1 MIADVEQKRALL
13 EQARLNLGYTKIV
26 APVSGEVNKTVVV
39 GMNVQ
44 EGQQLLTVVP
54 LNEVWVTANFK
65 ETQLRD
71 MRVGQKAEIHA
82 DSSGRTF
89 KGHVDSIAGAT
100 GPLFS
105 LLPPENATGNYVKI
119 VQRIP
124 VKIVLEPGENKDRG
138 LRPGMNVV
146 PDVYLQMSS
155 AALTLDQDVW
165 RPKYNPWLIA
175 VVVALAAFM
184 EVLDTSIANVALP
197 YMAGNLGASN
207 DQSTWVLT
215 SYLVSNAIILPISG
229 WLAGALGRKRFFMA
243 CLTVFTVSSLLCG
256 IAPSLGF
263 LLFFRVLQGAGG
275 GGLQPMAQAILA
287 DTFPPQQRG
296 LAFALYGITAIMAPT
311 IGPTLGGW
319 ITFNYSWRWI
329 FFINLPVGVVTW
341 FLVRRFVEDPPY
353 LRKLKA
359 AGVKLDYIGIAL
371 LALGI
376 GALQVLLDKGQEDD
390 WFGSH
395 FITTLVVIATVCL
408 ISLVIWEWYQKAPII
423 DVRMFKNF
431 NFAGSSL
438 MMFTLG
444 ILLFSSLVLMPQFL
458 QTLVGY
464 TSELA
469 GLALSAGGLVL
480 LIEMP
485 IMGQLT
491 TKIQARY
498 LIAFGWL
505 ALSIAMFYSTKRIDL
520 QISFSAATWLR
531 IAQVIGLGFLFVP
544 ITLVAYIGIAPE
556 KNNAVAGIINFMR
569 NMGSSVGT
577 SLVTTLIA
585 RRSQFH
591 QGRLVQNVR
600 VDNPNFVNAANGLAQ
615 HLAASG
621 VGKHEAQMTAYARIY
636 QSLASPGHKPG
647 IYRHLYGP
655 LRGSGDHVLSG
666 FRSEEK

>member
-1 MIADVEQKRALL
+1 
-13 EQARLNLGYTKIV
+13 
-26 APVSGEVNKTVVV
+26 
-39 GMNVQ
+39 
-44 EGQQLLTVVP
+44 
-54 LNEVWVTANFK
+54 
-65 ETQLRD
+65 
-71 MRVGQKAEIHA
+71 
-82 DSSGRTF
+82 
-89 KGHVDSIAGAT
+89 
-100 GPLFS
+100 
-105 LLPPENATGNYVKI
+105 
-119 VQRIP
+119 
-124 VKIVLEPGENKDRG
+124 
-138 LRPGMNVV
+138 
-146 PDVYLQMSS
+146 MSS
-155 AALTLDQDVW
+155 AAPAIDQEVW
-165 RPKYNPWLIA
+165 QPKFNPWLIA

-197 YMAGNLGASN
+197 YMAGSLGASN

-215 SYLVSNAIILPISG
+215 SYLVSNAIVLPISG

-243 CLTVFTVSSLLCG
+243 CLGVFTVSSLLCG
-256 IAPSLGF
+256 LAPSLG
-263 LLFFRVLQGAGG
+263 LLLLFRVLQGAGG

-329 FFINLPVGVVTW
+329 FFINLPVGLGTW

-353 LRKLKA
+353 ISRLKL
-359 AGVKLDYIGIAL
+359 AGVKLDYVGIAL
-371 LALGI
+371 LTLGI

-390 WFGSH
+390 WFGSG
-395 FITTLVVIATVCL
+395 FITTLVVVATVCL
-408 ISLVIWEWYQKAPII
+408 ISLVIWEWFQKVPII
-423 DVRMFKNF
+423 DVRMFKSF
-431 NFAGSSL
+431 NFASANL

-458 QTLVGY
+458 QTLLGY
-464 TSELA
+464 TSQLA

-491 TKIQARY
+491 TKVQARR

-505 ALSIAMFYSTKRIDL
+505 CLSIAMFYSTKRIDL
-520 QISFSAATWLR
+520 QMSFQAAVWLR

-544 ITLVAYIGIAPE
+544 ITLVAYIGISPE
-556 KNNAVAGIINFMR
+556 KNNAVAGIVNFMR

-591 QGRLVQNVR
+591 QARLVEYAR
-600 VDNPNFVNAANGLAQ
+600 PDNPNFMNSASGLTQ
-615 HLAASG
+615 HLAKSG
-621 VGKHEAQMTAYARIY
+621 LGAHEAYVQALARIY
-636 QSLASPGHKPG
+636 QGLQTQAASLAYIDTFMVLAVGAAIMFCLTFVLKKNDPGG
-647 IYRHLYGP
+647 G
-655 LRGSGDHVLSG
+655 GEVAVG
-666 FRSEEK
+666 

>member
-1 MIADVEQKRALL
+1 
-13 EQARLNLGYTKIV
+13 
-26 APVSGEVNKTVVV
+26 
-39 GMNVQ
+39 
-44 EGQQLLTVVP
+44 
-54 LNEVWVTANFK
+54 
-65 ETQLRD
+65 
-71 MRVGQKAEIHA
+71 
-82 DSSGRTF
+82 
-89 KGHVDSIAGAT
+89 
-100 GPLFS
+100 
-105 LLPPENATGNYVKI
+105 
-119 VQRIP
+119 
-124 VKIVLEPGENKDRG
+124 
-138 LRPGMNVV
+138 
-146 PDVYLQMSS
+146 MSS
-155 AALTLDQDVW
+155 AAAIPMEEDVW

-215 SYLVSNAIILPISG
+215 SYLVSNAIVLPISG
-229 WLAGALGRKRFFMA
+229 WLAGAIGRKRFFMA
-243 CLTVFTVSSLLCG
+243 CLGVFTVSSLLCAV
-256 IAPSLGF
+256 APSLGL

-287 DTFPPQQRG
+287 DTFPPHQRG

-329 FFINLPVGVVTW
+329 FFINLPVGILTW

-353 LRKLKA
+353 LAKLKA

-371 LALGI
+371 LTLGI

-390 WFGSH
+390 WFGSR
-395 FITTLVVIATVCL
+395 FITTLVVVATVCL
-408 ISLVIWEWYQKAPII
+408 ISLVIWEWRQKAPII
-423 DVRMFKNF
+423 DVRMFKSF
-431 NFAGSSL
+431 NFASASL
-438 MMFTLG
+438 MMFMLG
-444 ILLFSSLVLMPQFL
+444 IMLFSSLVLMPQFL
-458 QTLVGY
+458 QTLLGY

-480 LIEMP
+480 LFEMP

-491 TKIQARY
+491 TKIQARR

-505 ALSIAMFYSTKRIDL
+505 ALSIAMYYSTKRIDL
-520 QISFSAATWLR
+520 QISFAAATWLR

-544 ITLVAYIGIAPE
+544 ITLVAYVGISPE
-556 KNNAVAGIINFMR
+556 KNNAVAGIVNFMR

-591 QGRLVQNVR
+591 QARLIEFTR
-600 VDNPNFVNAANGLAQ
+600 DGNPNFQNSVNGLAQ
-615 HLAASG
+615 RLAHSG
-621 VGKHEAQMTAYARIY
+621 LSAPDAQMGAYARIY
-636 QSLASPGHKPG
+636 QSIQRQAGSLAYIDTFMVLCVGAGIMFFLAFILKKNDPGG
-647 IYRHLYGP
+647 GAELAAG
-655 LRGSGDHVLSG
+655 
-666 FRSEEK
+666 

>member
-1 MIADVEQKRALL
+1 M
-13 EQARLNLGYTKIV
+13 T
-26 APVSGEVNKTVVV
+26 T
-39 GMNVQ
+39 
-44 EGQQLLTVVP
+44 
-54 LNEVWVTANFK
+54 
-65 ETQLRD
+65 
-71 MRVGQKAEIHA
+71 
-82 DSSGRTF
+82 
-89 KGHVDSIAGAT
+89 
-100 GPLFS
+100 
-105 LLPPENATGNYVKI
+105 
-119 VQRIP
+119 
-124 VKIVLEPGENKDRG
+124 
-138 LRPGMNVV
+138 
-146 PDVYLQMSS
+146 

-165 RPKYNPWLIA
+165 KPRYNPWLIA

-215 SYLVSNAIILPISG
+215 SYLVSNAIILPMTG
-229 WLAGALGRKRFFMA
+229 WLAGAVGRKRFFMS
-243 CLTVFTVSSLLCG
+243 CLGIFTLSSLLCG
-256 IAPSLGF
+256 FAPSLGF
-263 LLFFRVLQGAGG
+263 LLLFRVMQGAGG

-287 DTFPPQQRG
+287 DTFPPEKRG

-329 FFINLPVGVVTW
+329 FFINIPVGVITW

-353 LRKLKA
+353 IRRLKA

-371 LALGI
+371 LAIGV

-390 WFGSH
+390 WFGSQ
-395 FITTLVVIATVCL
+395 FITTLIIVSSACL

-431 NFAGSSL
+431 NFAFSSL

-458 QTLVGY
+458 QTLLGY
-464 TSELA
+464 TSQLA
-469 GLALSAGGLVL
+469 GLALSAGGFVL

-491 TKIQARY
+491 TKIQARR
-498 LIAFGWL
+498 LIGFGWL

-556 KNNAVAGIINFMR
+556 KNNSVAGIINFMR

-591 QGRLVQNVR
+591 QLRLVENAR
-600 VDNPNFVNAANGLAQ
+600 IDNPNFTNTVHGLTQRFATGG
-615 HLAASG
+615 LG
-621 VGKHEAQMTAYARIY
+621 RHEAQATAYARIY
-636 QSLASPGHKPG
+636 QSLQAQAASLAYIDTFMVLCVAAAIMFGMSFLLRKNDPGG
-647 IYRHLYGP
+647 GGVR
-655 LRGSGDHVLSG
+655 VA
-666 FRSEEK
+666 E